1 MDNLRREQ
9 LTANW
14 ENECGGDESWR
25 EDLTPEELDFIA
37 NLDNAYHRGTL
48 AMASAILIRE
58 EVRARFRPSEILE
71 LETVFD
77 HCRLRL
83 RSGGLFLARLNAD
96 HSLRLDEIDEVC

>member
-9 LTANW
+9 LTASW
-14 ENECGGDESWR
+14 ENECGDDMSWR

-37 NLDNAYHRGTL
+37 SLDNTYLQGTL
-48 AMASAILIRE
+48 AMASAILIQE
-58 EVRARFRPSEILE
+58 KVRARFRPSKILE
-71 LETVFD
+71 LETAFD

-83 RSGGLFLARLNAD
+83 RGGLFLARLNAG